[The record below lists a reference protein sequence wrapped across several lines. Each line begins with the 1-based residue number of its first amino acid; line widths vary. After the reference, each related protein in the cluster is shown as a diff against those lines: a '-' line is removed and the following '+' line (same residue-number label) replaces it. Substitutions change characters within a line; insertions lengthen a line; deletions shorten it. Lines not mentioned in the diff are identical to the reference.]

1 MTYATPADVGVSD
14 DYQDHLNRN
23 SAEPGTDYKTAYGTD
38 IRIAGDGVVALVD
51 NSNQGPEGRR
61 LQINMNNGEV
71 IDYIHGAN
79 IRAYVGQ
86 PVEKGQRGVFITG
99 ASGYGD
105 DWYYGPHVHVTRR
118 LKKGLAFKDSVDF
131 ELALD
136 KPTPK
141 NKEEKEEEMC
151 GNPRQIHTVENGKIV
166 NRALIVPGTAYF
178 LPWTESANA
187 KNANGIAK
195 NMETGDSTEV
205 TQSLFDA
212 FMKAAERLQPNDSL
226 KIEIV
231 NADK

>member
-1 MTYATPADVGVSD
+1 MTYVTPADVGVSD

-99 ASGYGD
+99 ASGYGN

-136 KPTPK
+136 KPQTQ
-141 NKEEKEEEMC
+141 EEDEPMLYIAVVKDSWYLVQNVK
-151 GNPRQIHTVENGKIV
+151 GQPTGHLLG
-166 NRALIVPGTAYF
+166 
-178 LPWTESANA
+178 SASEA
-187 KNANGIAK
+187 SKSGIPIIRYVDDWA
-195 NMETGDSTEV
+195 V
-205 TQSLFDA
+205 TQ
-212 FMKAAERLQPNDSL
+212 L
-226 KIEIV
+226 KKTTV
-231 NADK
+231 LK